1 MKLRPGRRNPRNLY
15 IQVGDE
21 PSDLNDLPV
30 GFLVDT
36 DVAALISDGLTSPW
50 HLNEIRLTAEGRGDQ
65 EPGRIPPDVFKRE
78 GWQP

>member
-30 GFLVDT
+30 GFLIDT
-36 DVAALISDGLTSPW
+36 DVAALIGDGLTSPW

-65 EPGRIPPDVFKRE
+65 ETGR
-78 GWQP
+78 